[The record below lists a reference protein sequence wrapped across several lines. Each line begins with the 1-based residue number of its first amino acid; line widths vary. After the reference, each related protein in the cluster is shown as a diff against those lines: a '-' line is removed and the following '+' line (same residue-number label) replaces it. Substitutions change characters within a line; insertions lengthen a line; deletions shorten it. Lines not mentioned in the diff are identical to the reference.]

1 MSTQTPFPLILIVVG
16 VAATVLLVNTRAPLN
31 DPINRQPPPTSTVWA
46 APVLNTLT
54 VAPTLL
60 GDGGGWFS
68 NLPTAIPVTPRVVS
82 TKLPTST
89 LTVTPK

>member
-1 MSTQTPFPLILIVVG
+1 MSGRTSSTFILIVFV
-16 VAATVLLVNTRAPLN
+16 VTAAVLLVNARAPLN

-54 VAPTLL
+54 VAPTLP

-68 NLPTAIPVTPRVVS
+68 NLPTAIPVAPRVVP
-82 TKLPTST
+82 TKLPTPT
-89 LTVTPK
+89 LTVIPK